1 MQLGPVD
8 PEVSDLSVVAVAL
21 LEELGDLALSASTAA
36 TVADHIDVTIT
47 GTDRVQQA
55 QFSSWNS
62 AAVESL
68 TRGRWVR
75 RMCTSQD
82 YAGGMTIQSV

>member
-1 MQLGPVD
+1 M
-8 PEVSDLSVVAVAL
+8 SDNLSVVAVAL
-21 LEELGDLALSASTAA
+21 LEKLGDLALSASTAA
-36 TVADHIDVTIT
+36 TVADHIDVTT
-47 GTDRVQQA
+47 TVSRPCVQQA
-55 QFSSWNS
+55 RFSSWNS